1 MDQIQLIAQELAA
14 ATHTSLAGA
23 HNHVDLVIGV
33 GRDLSAS
40 WVALDHGEITLAH
53 VKALNRVT
61 SHCPPRVVAAVDAQ
75 IVPLAVT
82 RGWTPSEL
90 AKHARKALIAIDPEG
105 AALRA
110 IAAKANADVHFYPDV
125 DETATLAANGDA
137 IMLREVFDTVNDR
150 AAQMGRAG
158 DLRPVGVRRL
168 AALADAVLN
177 TRLVGLDSPA
187 TNNRRTRSSRSR
199 RHANIVIDLPTA
211 LGLSDNP
218 GELTGYGPI
227 SAETAREIA
236 QDATLRRLITD
247 PINGRCIDLGR
258 TSYPPSE
265 ALRRFVVA
273 RDRVC
278 TFPGCCRPA
287 VDCECDH
294 RKDWSQHGRTDGDNL
309 HSLCKL
315 HHSFKTKKLWR
326 VTVDRNGC
334 EVWTSPF
341 GFVYRRRDDDYPIE
355 QLEPPGDD
363 HIAEDASE
371 DLLSSDP
378 DPPREDDP
386 LPESPDLTL
395 EEYLTYS
402 DDLDRA
408 CFRAACF
415 NYDAFYAEQ
424 RAS

>member
-1 MDQIQLIAQELAA
+1 
-14 ATHTSLAGA
+14 
-23 HNHVDLVIGV
+23 
-33 GRDLSAS
+33 
-40 WVALDHGEITLAH
+40 
-53 VKALNRVT
+53 
-61 SHCPPRVVAAVDAQ
+61 
-75 IVPLAVT
+75 
-82 RGWTPSEL
+82 
-90 AKHARKALIAIDPEG
+90 AIDPEG
-105 AALRA
+105 AARRA
-110 IAAKANADVHFYPDV
+110 AVAKANADVNFYPDV
-125 DETATLAANGDA
+125 DETATLEANGDA
-137 IMLREVFDTVNDR
+137 VVLREVFDTVNDR
-150 AAQMGRAG
+150 AAQMGRNG
-158 DLRPVGVRRL
+158 DTRPVGVRRL

-177 TRLVGLDSPA
+177 TALTGLDVP
-187 TNNRRTRSSRSR
+187 TTDVRRKGSRRGR
-199 RHANIVIDLPTA
+199 RHADIVIDLPTA

-218 GELTGYGPI
+218 GEVAGYGPI

-236 QDATLRRLITD
+236 KDATLRRLVTD
-247 PINGRCIDLGR
+247 PIDGRCIDLGR
-258 TSYPPSE
+258 SSYRPSE
-265 ALRRFVVA
+265 MLRRFVNA

-278 TFPGCCRPA
+278 TFPGCRRPA
-287 VDCECDH
+287 IDSECDH
-294 RKDWSQHGRTDGDNL
+294 RKDWSRCGRTDGDNL

-326 VTVDRNGC
+326 VAVDRDGY

-341 GFVYRRRDDDYPIE
+341 GFVYHRRDDDYPIE
-355 QLEPPGDD
+355 QLEPPNDD
-363 HIAEDASE
+363 HIPEDASE
-371 DLLSSDP
+371 ELLGGDP